1 MVRSLRVRLAGVRLG
16 AILALLAALM
26 TTTAVLAQSRPQS
39 SEDGPSVLGPWTGTY
54 TCLQGLTAVS
64 LTVTETHAGRAEALF
79 HFYADPSN
87 PGVPTGCFTQSGTYN
102 PRTRQLALRGGRWL
116 LQPDGYLTVGFAG
129 RLDPTGTSITGK
141 VLGPRGCTTFR
152 LVRQDASA
160 PVPAQCRPQVASTVP
175 RMQ

>member
-1 MVRSLRVRLAGVRLG
+1 MARAS
-16 AILALLAALM
+16 AAL
-26 TTTAVLAQSRPQS
+26 VLVVGLMAALPAFAQSRSQS

-160 PVPAQCRPQVASTVP
+160 PVPAQCRPQVAAAN
-175 RMQ
+175 

>member
-1 MVRSLRVRLAGVRLG
+1 MVGWRLVRFAAARAGVALVLAAALG
-16 AILALLAALM
+16 AAAP
-26 TTTAVLAQSRPQS
+26 ALAQSRQQS
-39 SEDGPSVLGPWTGTY
+39 GDEGPSILGPWTGTY

-64 LTVTETHAGRAEALF
+64 LTVTEAHAGRAEALF

-129 RLDPTGTSITGK
+129 RLDVAGTSMTGK

-152 LVRQDASA
+152 LARQDASA
-160 PVPAQCRPQVASTVP
+160 PVPAQCRPQVALGN
-175 RMQ
+175 

>member
-1 MVRSLRVRLAGVRLG
+1 MAGVRLG
-16 AILALLAALM
+16 AALALLAALM
-26 TTTAVLAQSRPQS
+26 TTTTVLAQSRPQS

-102 PRTRQLALRGGRWL
+102 PRTRQLALRGL
-116 LQPDGYLTVGFAG
+116 
-129 RLDPTGTSITGK
+129 
-141 VLGPRGCTTFR
+141 
-152 LVRQDASA
+152 
-160 PVPAQCRPQVASTVP
+160 
-175 RMQ
+175 